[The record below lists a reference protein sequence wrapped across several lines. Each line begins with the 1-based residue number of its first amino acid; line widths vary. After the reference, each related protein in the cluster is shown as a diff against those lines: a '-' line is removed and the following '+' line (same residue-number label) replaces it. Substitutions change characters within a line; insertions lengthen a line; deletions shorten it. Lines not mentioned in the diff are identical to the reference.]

1 MIKHATLFGAFR
13 KLRRATLVAVAI
25 ATASSA
31 AQAMD
36 AGYCQTYSRAAV
48 KEFYRAHSPAC
59 GGQSGPR
66 WHDNFEV
73 HYNWRLA
80 SSYEDTQSEWNAR
93 RALLQSCAYSAQG
106 RPVAGSSW
114 QAGRPSWQAA
124 PGENRCC
131 PNAMLVCPL
140 GRHWC

>member
-1 MIKHATLFGAFR
+1 MIKRAFTFGVFEKLFKAALAGVVLLA
-13 KLRRATLVAVAI
+13 
-25 ATASSA
+25 ASGA

-36 AGYCQTYSRAAV
+36 EGYCQTYSRAAV

-66 WHDNFEV
+66 WHDNFGV
-73 HYNWRLA
+73 HYNWCLA
-80 SSYEDTQSEWNAR
+80 SSYENTQSEWNAR
-93 RALLQSCAYSAQG
+93 RALLQSCAYGAQG

-124 PGENRCC
+124 PGDNRCC